1 MGLIAALIW
10 WHSVRGLVGVHWPG
24 DSDPPGDIRVLSY
37 NVMGFGRYGYSPKAH
52 LEILDRIL
60 QSPNDIAC
68 LQEFGTYVGRE
79 KGFDSQELAAYLQR
93 HGFHAYIPK
102 PKRKYPA
109 ILSRY
114 PIVATREL
122 YIPQYTS
129 EGNGVVYADLD
140 TPDGPLRVYSVHV
153 GTLVPLMEARRRIR
167 QTKQGTLIG
176 VEVRMA
182 KAKRD
187 QVVLLLDSLRR
198 SPHPTIVCGDFNEPP
213 FGFVY
218 QKLRHRLHN
227 AFEEKGWGIGGTS
240 NKPGARLLRI
250 DNIFVS
256 PDIEVERF
264 QTLHEVE
271 DSDHFPIRAVV
282 RLPRRY

>member
-1 MGLIAALIW
+1 
-10 WHSVRGLVGVHWPG
+10 
-24 DSDPPGDIRVLSY
+24 
-37 NVMGFGRYGYSPKAH
+37 
-52 LEILDRIL
+52 
-60 QSPNDIAC
+60 
-68 LQEFGTYVGRE
+68 
-79 KGFDSQELAAYLQR
+79 
-93 HGFHAYIPK
+93 
-102 PKRKYPA
+102 
-109 ILSRY
+109 
-114 PIVATREL
+114 
-122 YIPQYTS
+122 
-129 EGNGVVYADLD
+129 
-140 TPDGPLRVYSVHV
+140 
-153 GTLVPLMEARRRIR
+153 
-167 QTKQGTLIG
+167 
-176 VEVRMA
+176 MA

-282 RLPRRY
+282 RLPRRH